1 MSEPVLSLKNVSKT
15 YTSTSEKLTILRNI
29 SFSVEAGKILVITGE
44 SGSGKSTLLN
54 LVGGLDTPSSGTI
67 EAGRY
72 NVGALREEEL
82 TLYRRNVL
90 GLVFQFHYL
99 LREFTALEN
108 IMLPARIAGLSRG
121 EAQEKAEALIA
132 DVGLSE
138 RREHYPPALS
148 GGERQRIAVAR
159 ALVNDPLLILADEPT
174 GNLDEGNSRM
184 VEALLFSVVRKHGK
198 TLVLVTHDRQLAGQG
213 DTHYILHNGELVSP

>member
-1 MSEPVLSLKNVSKT
+1 MSEPVLVLKGVSKT
-15 YTSTSEKLTILRNI
+15 YTSSSEKLTILRNC
-29 SFSVEAGKILVITGE
+29 SFSAEAGKIIVITGD

-54 LVGGLDTPSSGTI
+54 LIGGLDSPSSGAI
-67 EAGRY
+67 EAGGY
-72 NVGALREEEL
+72 NVGVLNEEEL
-82 TLYRRNVL
+82 TRYRRNVL

-108 IMLPARIAGLSRG
+108 IMLPARIAGASRA
-121 EAQEKAEALIA
+121 EAREKAEALIA

-159 ALVNDPLLILADEPT
+159 ALVNDPLLVLADEPT

-184 VEALLFSVVRKHGK
+184 VEALLFSVVRKHAK
-198 TLVLVTHDRQLAGQG
+198 TLVLVTHDRQLAGRG
-213 DTHYILHNGELVSP
+213 DQHYVLQNGELVSP

>member
-1 MSEPVLSLKNVSKT
+1 MSEAVLVLKDVGKT
-15 YTSTSEKLTILRNI
+15 YTSSSEKLTILKNI
-29 SFSVEAGKILVITGE
+29 SFSVEAGKIVVITGE

-54 LVGGLDTPSSGTI
+54 LIGGLDTPSCGSI

-72 NVGALREEEL
+72 QVGSLREEEL
-82 TLYRRNVL
+82 TMYRRNVL

-108 IMLPARIAGLSRG
+108 IMLPARIAGDSPG
-121 EAQEKAEALIA
+121 EAREKAEALIA

-138 RREHYPPALS
+138 RREHYPSSLS

-159 ALVNDPLLILADEPT
+159 ALVNNPLLILADEPT

-184 VEALLFSVVRKHGK
+184 VEDLLFSVVRKHGK
-198 TLVLVTHDRQLAGQG
+198 TLLLVTHDRQLAARG
-213 DTHYILHNGELVSP
+213 DQHYNLHAGELVPV